1 MSMSTW
7 MHETRCHGTPQDVLA
22 LLTEADAIA
31 RWSPVPFELVDSESG
46 RLCAG
51 DRVRVRGALGGRSVE
66 FLVRVGDARDGRLSL
81 TASGPIDI
89 DVEYV
94 ARASDDGSDVRA
106 QIAVAGCG
114 VRGRLLAG
122 ATDALLA
129 AGALRASMARIARE
143 LEPVF
148 G

>member
-1 MSMSTW
+1 MSIW
-7 MHETRCHGTPQDVLA
+7 MHETRCHGTPEDVLR

-31 RWSPVPFELVDSESG
+31 RWSPVPFELVDFDRQ
-46 RLCAG
+46 RLRRG

-66 FLVRVGDARDGRLSL
+66 FVVDVADAGHERLCL
-81 TASGPIDI
+81 TASGPIEI

-94 ARASDDGSDVRA
+94 ARASARGSELSA
-106 QIAVAGCG
+106 SIGVAGRG
-114 VRGRLLAG
+114 IRGRLLAG

-143 LEPVF
+143 LEPAF

>member
-1 MSMSTW
+1 MSTW
-7 MHETRCHGTPQDVLA
+7 MHATRCHGTPQDVLR

-31 RWSPVPFELVDSESG
+31 RWSPVPFELVDFDRR
-46 RLCAG
+46 RLRRG
-51 DRVRVRGALGGRSVE
+51 DRVRVRGVLGGRSME
-66 FLVRVGDARDGRLSL
+66 FLVDVADAGDERLSL

-89 DVEYV
+89 DVEYI
-94 ARASDDGSDVRA
+94 ARASARGSELSA
-106 QIAVAGCG
+106 SIGVAGHG
-114 VRGRLLAG
+114 LRGRLLAG

-143 LEPVF
+143 LEPAF